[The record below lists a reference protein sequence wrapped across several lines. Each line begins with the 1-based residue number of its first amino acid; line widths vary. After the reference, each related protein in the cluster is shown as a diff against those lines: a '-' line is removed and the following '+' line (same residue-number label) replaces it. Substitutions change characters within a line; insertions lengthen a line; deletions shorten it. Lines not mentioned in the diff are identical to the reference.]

1 MIIQYNRQKHQIQN
15 HKLQINHNDQ
25 NSKQL
30 FRTFEFSALN
40 LFGICNFGFG
50 ALFFMLRLECKKN

>member
-1 MIIQYNRQKHQIQN
+1 MFKYQN
-15 HKLQINHNDQ
+15 P
-25 NSKQL
+25 KQL

-50 ALFFMLRLECKKN
+50 A